1 MPPSPIL
8 PAGQVT
14 TVTVGG
20 IASRH
25 TCPQINLARLKENLM
40 TKTNIWNREPG
51 DENRELA
58 VDELDIASGGGA
70 YNRLVELYSNIMKK
84 RDELQMSIIRKL

>member
-1 MPPSPIL
+1 
-8 PAGQVT
+8 
-14 TVTVGG
+14 
-20 IASRH
+20 
-25 TCPQINLARLKENLM
+25 M

-51 DENRELA
+51 NENRELA